1 MYHTLS
7 KVGIAALVG
16 LAALSAQAGVSAE
29 EAAKLKS
36 ELTPFGAERAGN
48 KDDSIPAWTGG
59 VAQSTAPAKGLRPD
73 PFASEKPLFTITS
86 KNMAQYADK
95 LSEGSKAMLTKYPE
109 TFRMDVYPTHR
120 TSSAPQ
126 WVYENTLRNATQ
138 ATLVDGPAGPRPQGA
153 FGGIPFPI
161 PKSGLEVMW
170 NHILR
175 WRGESV
181 RYEWKGYTL
190 TTDGRW
196 IMAVEAINE
205 QTEPYYYK
213 EDSAATHN
221 GAYWLVR
228 SVNSGPP
235 IRAGEGILAREDID
249 QSKSQAWVYLT
260 GQRRVRKLPNAC
272 CDTPTPFSAGVMT
285 FDEVEVH
292 TGRMDRFEWKLLG
305 KRELL
310 IPYNNNKAQSAKGGD
325 AEVLGSARH
334 LNPDVVRWELHRVW
348 VVESTLKPGQR
359 HTSPKSRYYVDE
371 DNWFAA
377 LSDRWDA
384 NNQLARTGFGF
395 TEVVPELPGAI
406 GWTMGIYDLVS
417 GAAYIAGFT
426 ADQKLSYRPVA
437 RQKDVVFSPDS
448 LAAEGI
454 R

>member
-1 MYHTLS
+1 MHHTLL
-7 KVGIAALVG
+7 KAGIAALFG
-16 LAALSAQAGVSAE
+16 LTALSAQAAVSAE

-48 KDDSIPAWTGG
+48 KDGGIPAWDGG
-59 VAQSTAPAKGLRPD
+59 VKQSTAPVNGHRPD
-73 PFASEKPLFTITS
+73 PFANEKPLFSITS

-95 LSEGSKAMLTKYPE
+95 LSDGFKAMLTKYPD

-126 WVYENTLRNATQ
+126 WVYDNTLRNATQ
-138 ATLVDGPAGPRPQGA
+138 ATLADGGAGPKPKGA

-161 PKSGLEVMW
+161 PKSGPEVMW

-175 WRGESV
+175 WRGESA
-181 RYEWKGYTL
+181 RYEWRGYNL

-196 IMAVEAINE
+196 IMAVEAANE

-221 GAYWLVR
+221 GDYWVIR

-235 IRAGEGILAREDID
+235 IRAGEGILAKENID
-249 QSKSQAWVYLT
+249 QSKSQAWLYLT

-285 FDEVEVH
+285 FDEVEVI
-292 TGRMDRFEWKLLG
+292 TGRMDRFDWKLLG

-310 IPYNNNKAQSAKGGD
+310 IPYNNNKTQATKADDLLNKG
-325 AEVLGSARH
+325 RH
-334 LNPDVVRWELHRVW
+334 LNPDMVRWELHRVW
-348 VVESTLKPGQR
+348 VVEATLKPGQR

-384 NNQLARTGFGF
+384 NGQLARAGFGF
-395 TEVVPELPGAI
+395 TEVMPELPGAV

-417 GAAYIAGFT
+417 GAAFVSGITG
-426 ADQKLSYRPVA
+426 DQKLPFRLVP
-437 RQKDVVFSPDS
+437 RQKEAVFSPDS
-448 LAAEGI
+448 LAAEGV